1 MNPQVVFFLGY
12 LGPQLEKARER
23 ENEKRKTF
31 WCRSPKRL
39 SKARTKK
46 KSQNQNRLNLRSP
59 RILIVMWLVQ
69 DWKKES
75 ESHSVMSDSLWP
87 QGLYSPC
94 NSPGQNTGVGSH
106 SLPGDLSNP
115 GMESRSPTLQVDS
128 LPAEPP
134 GKPKNTGVGSYPF
147 SSRSS
152 WPRNQTGVSCIAG
165 GFFTNWAMREAHMQ
179 VTRLD
184 AGLSSLP

>member
-87 QGLYSPC
+87 QGLYSPW
-94 NSPGQNTGVGSH
+94 NSPGRNTEVGSL
-106 SLPGDLSNP
+106 SLLQGIFPTQGSNP
-115 GMESRSPTLQVDS
+115 GLPHCRQILYQLSHRETLYTACKWRAK
-128 LPAEPP
+128 L
-134 GKPKNTGVGSYPF
+134 
-147 SSRSS
+147 
-152 WPRNQTGVSCIAG
+152 
-165 GFFTNWAMREAHMQ
+165 
-179 VTRLD
+179 
-184 AGLSSLP
+184 

>member
-87 QGLYSPC
+87 QGLYSPW
-94 NSPGQNTGVGSH
+94 NSPGQNTEVGSLSLLQGMGSTGKESACSVGDPGLISGLERSLEKGKATH
-106 SLPGDLSNP
+106 SSILAWRIPW
-115 GMESRSPTLQVDS
+115 TV
-128 LPAEPP
+128 
-134 GKPKNTGVGSYPF
+134 
-147 SSRSS
+147 
-152 WPRNQTGVSCIAG
+152 
-165 GFFTNWAMREAHMQ
+165 
-179 VTRLD
+179 
-184 AGLSSLP
+184 